1 MAKKKI
7 RNPWRNHLLPSH
19 RGVGRRRDSPSSSQQ
34 GKEPATVTIAVA
46 IEFPSTSQD
55 DDQGQTEENHPQPGK
70 EDVEKSQPQ
79 INGGHDP
86 QVFIPGPLPAV
97 FLHCCTSRSVTRMA
111 EAGHSLAHF
120 PQPTHFSPFTWAM
133 TPFQM
138 EMAPKGHTSRQLPQ
152 ATQSCLPGP
161 IFSCHTFPSANN

>member
-7 RNPWRNHLLPSH
+7 RNPWRNHSAQPPW
-19 RGVGRRRDSPSSSQQ
+19 GGTAAGQPQFPSQQ

-46 IEFPSTSQD
+46 IEFPSTSQG

-70 EDVEKSQPQ
+70 EDIEKSQPQ

-152 ATQSCLPGP
+152 ATQFLP
-161 IFSCHTFPSANN
+161 T